1 MNEQLFDAM
10 LRTALEEVLEE
21 DCREAP
27 AEQKHTGHTSL
38 RQRRRMRRMLAD
50 PWGYE
55 RRSRAAKQ
63 MEAQQKMQVKTPV
76 RHLRWPV
83 LAAAVLLLTVSVTGY
98 ALRGGAFFQSFFEKS
113 PWAEDYAGTA
123 DTEQLTELGG
133 TGIGAVA
140 EDEHLRLELLDAI
153 SEGENALA
161 AVRVTVKDTELL
173 EKYGIERLAFL
184 NIEGSFFDSGS
195 SSVSWTYPVDDHSL
209 DNNQYLMIIGSSQN
223 EADTKRECDIT
234 FRDLGLVEYTGE
246 NESVRQETVLLSGPW
261 TLRMTLHFDGG
272 IVAAE
277 NQTLRLPEMTLT
289 VKEVRI
295 SALSLSMS
303 ICGGEEADTD
313 ALFDLLREATL
324 RMKDG
329 KSLKTVGFQAGGSA
343 ADCEVG
349 YEFALPVDRTEIAA
363 IEIGGQELLLQP

>member
-10 LRTALEEVLEE
+10 LRTALEEALEE

-140 EDEHLRLELLDAI
+140 EDEHLRLDCWTPFRRGKRAGGGAGD
-153 SEGENALA
+153 GES
-161 AVRVTVKDTELL
+161 TELL
-173 EKYGIERLAFL
+173 EKYGIERLVFL

-246 NESVRQETVLLSGPW
+246 NESVRKETVLLSGSW

-277 NQTLRLPEMTLT
+277 IRRSGCPEMTLT

-295 SALSLSMS
+295 
-303 ICGGEEADTD
+303 
-313 ALFDLLREATL
+313 LRPVSEHEHL
-324 RMKDG
+324 RRR
-329 KSLKTVGFQAGGSA
+329 GS
-343 ADCEVG
+343 G
-349 YEFALPVDRTEIAA
+349 YRCAV
-363 IEIGGQELLLQP
+363 

>member
-1 MNEQLFDAM
+1 
-10 LRTALEEVLEE
+10 
-21 DCREAP
+21 
-27 AEQKHTGHTSL
+27 
-38 RQRRRMRRMLAD
+38 
-50 PWGYE
+50 
-55 RRSRAAKQ
+55 
-63 MEAQQKMQVKTPV
+63 
-76 RHLRWPV
+76 
-83 LAAAVLLLTVSVTGY
+83 
-98 ALRGGAFFQSFFEKS
+98 
-113 PWAEDYAGTA
+113 
-123 DTEQLTELGG
+123 
-133 TGIGAVA
+133 
-140 EDEHLRLELLDAI
+140 
-153 SEGENALA
+153 
-161 AVRVTVKDTELL
+161 
-173 EKYGIERLAFL
+173 
-184 NIEGSFFDSGS
+184 
-195 SSVSWTYPVDDHSL
+195 
-209 DNNQYLMIIGSSQN
+209 MIIGSSQN

-246 NESVRQETVLLSGPW
+246 NESVRKETVLLSGSW

>member
-1 MNEQLFDAM
+1 MKHYKAIFFDWDG
-10 LRTALEEVLEE
+10 T
-21 DCREAP
+21 
-27 AEQKHTGHTSL
+27 
-38 RQRRRMRRMLAD
+38 
-50 PWGYE
+50 
-55 RRSRAAKQ
+55 
-63 MEAQQKMQVKTPV
+63 
-76 RHLRWPV
+76 
-83 LAAAVLLLTVSVTGY
+83 AVLSRKAPVEDAVNAMRPLLDKGVKLCIVSGTTYENIAGGKLHSY
-98 ALRGGAFFQSFFEKS
+98 FTPKQLENLYLGLGRGAF
-113 PWAEDYAGTA
+113 DYGYNTAGEPTVLVDRVPDA
-123 DTEQLTELGG
+123 K
-133 TGIGAVA
+133 GILAV
-140 EDEHLRLELLDAI
+140 HDACYRI
-153 SEGENALA
+153 H
-161 AVRVTVKDTELL
+161 RELL

-246 NESVRQETVLLSGPW
+246 NESVRKETVLLSGSW

-329 KSLKTVGFQAGGSA
+329 KTLKTVGFQAGGSA

>member
-1 MNEQLFDAM
+1 M
-10 LRTALEEVLEE
+10 
-21 DCREAP
+21 
-27 AEQKHTGHTSL
+27 
-38 RQRRRMRRMLAD
+38 
-50 PWGYE
+50 
-55 RRSRAAKQ
+55 
-63 MEAQQKMQVKTPV
+63 
-76 RHLRWPV
+76 
-83 LAAAVLLLTVSVTGY
+83 
-98 ALRGGAFFQSFFEKS
+98 
-113 PWAEDYAGTA
+113 
-123 DTEQLTELGG
+123 
-133 TGIGAVA
+133 
-140 EDEHLRLELLDAI
+140 RLELLDAI

-246 NESVRQETVLLSGPW
+246 NESVRKETVLLSGSW

-313 ALFDLLREATL
+313 ALFDLLADLVQVHVARDQLRERIGDADDRPAELFLAHAVGAPEASGSGHPTTGRRHGASEWMFHGCPFVFNSRFPAAARFPQVRL
-324 RMKDG
+324 RSFGLTKTAPFFRV
-329 KSLKTVGFQAGGSA
+329 SLLNGEALLSGEKGFVYSYTYKPPFSRH
-343 ADCEVG
+343 DSVTTSSKLMTWIYVWFNVCM
-349 YEFALPVDRTEIAA
+349 YRIR
-363 IEIGGQELLLQP
+363 LLVTKQK

>member
-10 LRTALEEVLEE
+10 LRTALEEALEE

-83 LAAAVLLLTVSVTGY
+83 
-98 ALRGGAFFQSFFEKS
+98 
-113 PWAEDYAGTA
+113 
-123 DTEQLTELGG
+123 
-133 TGIGAVA
+133 
-140 EDEHLRLELLDAI
+140 
-153 SEGENALA
+153 LA

-324 RMKDG
+324 RMKDW
-329 KSLKTVGFQAGGSA
+329 KTLKTVGFQAGGSA

-363 IEIGGQELLLQP
+363 IEIGEQELLLQP

>member
-1 MNEQLFDAM
+1 M
-10 LRTALEEVLEE
+10 
-21 DCREAP
+21 
-27 AEQKHTGHTSL
+27 
-38 RQRRRMRRMLAD
+38 
-50 PWGYE
+50 
-55 RRSRAAKQ
+55 
-63 MEAQQKMQVKTPV
+63 
-76 RHLRWPV
+76 
-83 LAAAVLLLTVSVTGY
+83 
-98 ALRGGAFFQSFFEKS
+98 
-113 PWAEDYAGTA
+113 
-123 DTEQLTELGG
+123 
-133 TGIGAVA
+133 A

-184 NIEGSFFDSGS
+184 NIESSFFDSGS

-246 NESVRQETVLLSGPW
+246 NESVRKETVLLSGSW

-329 KSLKTVGFQAGGSA
+329 KTLKTVGFQAGGSA